1 MSVGA
6 ESGECEMGYA
16 PLKRLNCKDE
26 KYHPL
31 SGAHPTKGAAGKWL
45 NQIGEA
51 SSDREIGKRRL

>member
-1 MSVGA
+1 
-6 ESGECEMGYA
+6 MGYS